1 MSDVRLLDHW
11 SAPDGAGAPLA
22 CLAASFTF
30 DVDFFTQDCMSRFL
44 GLSTVSA
51 EGDHI
56 SSIAAVL
63 EEEDRL
69 SEAQVTVLVDRSSPA
84 EKRNLRWDLL
94 PVAAPG
100 GLLHAKVAVLLWQRH
115 CRIVIGSANLTPA
128 GYRRQVE
135 LALALELADGCQVP
149 RQVCDDLVAELRRI
163 VALAAGPE
171 DIGPKAR
178 ALRTVDLLADRVA
191 ELGLPTRPEGPMRL
205 AVAPARPGISPL
217 VRLADVWQGPQ
228 PLRATVL
235 SPFWDDGRPAH
246 SVAAVTQLLTGR
258 PKDRRELTLLVGI
271 DSHRGSLQGPPTL
284 AEQPGARIATYTPRG
299 DEPRRLHAK
308 LIMVE
313 SDEWVAAMVGSSN
326 ATTPGLGLHPRIGH
340 HELNLWIGCPAT
352 GGDAKALRA
361 LAGTGTPVELDE
373 QVWETVPDED
383 EPAGPQLPTGF
394 IDCLIE
400 PGPPTRA
407 RLTLEPADLPAA
419 WEIMHPAGQTVL
431 AASRW
436 QAAGAAVHSSVDLP
450 AGPLPAYLV
459 VCWSDAGMAY
469 QAALTANVADRTTL
483 PPPAELAEL
492 PVDVLLAALASTR
505 PLPYALEQSL
515 RDRHGTSASAV
526 ERELDPLR
534 RFDGSGLLLQR
545 TRRHSLALWRLQE
558 RLSKPATSVDA
569 LHWRLHGAF
578 GPIAIADGLVAA
590 PEQDAVAGERHFLVA
605 ELALT
610 VRAVDW
616 PTATSGLDQA
626 TVRELVTQTVEQLRQ
641 RRDKLGPAPD
651 PALDAYVRD
660 ALEASR

>member
-1 MSDVRLLDHW
+1 MSDVRLLEHW

-22 CLAASFTF
+22 CLATSFTF
-30 DVDFFTQDCMSRFL
+30 DADFFTQDCLSRFL

-56 SSIAAVL
+56 SSVAAVL

-94 PVAAPG
+94 PVAIPG
-100 GLLHAKVAVLLWQRH
+100 GLLHAKVAVLLWERH

-135 LALALELADGCQVP
+135 LALALELGDGCQVP
-149 RQVCDDLVAELRRI
+149 RQVCDDLIAELRRI

-171 DIGPKAR
+171 QTGPKAR
-178 ALRTVDLLADRVA
+178 ALRTLGLLADRVNR
-191 ELGLPTRPEGPMRL
+191 LDLPLHATGPMRL
-205 AVAPARPGISPL
+205 AVAPSRPGTSPL
-217 VRLADVWQGPQ
+217 VRLADVWQGAQ
-228 PLRATVL
+228 PLRATIL
-235 SPFWDDGRPAH
+235 SPFWDDGRPAA
-246 SVAAVTQLLTGR
+246 SVAAVAQLLTGR
-258 PKDRRELTLLVGI
+258 PAERRELTLLVGI
-271 DSHRGSLQGPPTL
+271 DPHRGTLQGPAAL
-284 AEQPGARIATYTPRG
+284 AEQPRARIASYTPRG

-308 LIMVE
+308 LILVE
-313 SDEWVAAMVGSSN
+313 SDDWVAAMVGSSN

-373 QVWETVPDED
+373 QEWETVPDED
-383 EPAGPQLPTGF
+383 EPAGPQLPLGF
-394 IDCLIE
+394 VDCLIE
-400 PGPPTRA
+400 PGAPARA
-407 RLTLEPADLPAA
+407 VLTLDPSSLPAT
-419 WEIMHPAGQTVL
+419 WEIRHPTGRAVLDSTRWHPGAVAAQTGVE
-431 AASRW
+431 
-436 QAAGAAVHSSVDLP
+436 LP
-450 AGPLPAYLV
+450 AGPLPAYVLV
-459 VCWSDAGMAY
+459 HWSEGGVPH

-492 PVDVLLAALASTR
+492 PVEILLAALASTR
-505 PLPYALEQSL
+505 PLPHALEQAL
-515 RDRHGTSASAV
+515 RGQRDHAAAAAL
-526 ERELDPLR
+526 ELDPLR

-558 RLSKPATSVDA
+558 RLGKPATGFDA

-578 GPIAIADGLVAA
+578 GPVAIADALVAA
-590 PEQDAVAGERHFLVA
+590 PEQDTVAGERHFLLA

-610 VRAVDW
+610 IRAVDW
-616 PTATSGLDQA
+616 TATAAGLDQA
-626 TVRELVTQTVEQLRQ
+626 RVRELVAEAVEQLRQ
-641 RRDKLGPAPD
+641 RRDNLGPAPA

-660 ALEASR
+660 AMEATR